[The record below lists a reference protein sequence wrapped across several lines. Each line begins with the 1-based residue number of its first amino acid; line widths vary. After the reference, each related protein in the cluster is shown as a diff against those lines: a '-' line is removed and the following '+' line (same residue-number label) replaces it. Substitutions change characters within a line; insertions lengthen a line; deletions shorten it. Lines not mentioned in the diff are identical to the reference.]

1 MRWFLLPLLISGLAT
16 GADNRREPAR
26 WQREPAVFW
35 RYPAGI
41 GSRNLFF
48 GSGGKAHQPH
58 GTFTF
63 VKEDL
68 KGANPKFV
76 VRDRQGV
83 LWKVK
88 LGIEA
93 RPETVASRIV
103 WAAGYF
109 ADEDYFMSRLR
120 VEGLPARLHR
130 GNKFVAPGGWVLNAR
145 LKREPLEKDKVGTW
159 SWRSGPFTGTREW
172 NGLRTLMALINNWD
186 LKDENNAIRDDGG
199 RLVYLV
205 SDLGASFGTPGRSWP
220 FEKERG
226 NLKSFSRAP
235 LFRRVSEHYVDFRAP
250 FRPKFVF
257 AVNPFEYMSHVHLE
271 WVGHRIPREDARWM
285 GRLLARLS
293 ASQVEDAFRAAGYS
307 EQQVVAFSQV
317 LEKRIGQLSDL

>member
-1 MRWFLLPLLISGLAT
+1 MRWFLIPLLMSGLAA
-16 GADNRREPAR
+16 GAGNRRDPSHS
-26 WQREPAVFW
+26 REPAVFW
-35 RYPAGI
+35 RYPANI
-41 GSRNLFF
+41 ATRDLFF
-48 GSGGKAHQPH
+48 GPGGKAHQPRGPFH
-58 GTFTF
+58 F

-76 VRDRQGV
+76 VRDQQGV

-88 LGIEA
+88 LSVEA
-93 RPETVASRIV
+93 RPETVASRLV

-109 ADEDYFMSRLR
+109 ADEDYFLSRFR

-130 GNKFVAPGGWVLNAR
+130 GNKFITPGGWVLDGR
-145 LKREPLEKDKVGTW
+145 LKREPPEKDKVGTW

-172 NGLRTLMALINNWD
+172 NGLRALMALINNWD

-220 FEKERG
+220 FKKEKG
-226 NLKSFSRAP
+226 NLTSFSRAA
-235 LFRRVSEHYVDFRAP
+235 LFRRVDAHYVDFRAP

-257 AVNPFEYMSHVHLE
+257 AVNPFEYMRHVHLE
-271 WVGHRIPREDARWM
+271 WVGHHIPREDARWM

-293 ASQVEDAFRAAGYS
+293 PGQIEDAFRAAGYS
-307 EQQVVAFSQV
+307 EQQVAGFSQV